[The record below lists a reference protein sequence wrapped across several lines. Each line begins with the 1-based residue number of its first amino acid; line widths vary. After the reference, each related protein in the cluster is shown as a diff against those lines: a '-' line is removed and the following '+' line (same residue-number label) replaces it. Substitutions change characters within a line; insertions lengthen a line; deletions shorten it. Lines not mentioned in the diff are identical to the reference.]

1 MFCKIFSKRL
11 SEVMKLNNKKQIDIV
26 NDLNIP
32 RSAISQYLSGLY
44 EPKIE
49 RVKQL
54 ADYFGVTEEWLM
66 GYTNDPQ
73 GRVLLNNHDSEKAL
87 SSESTLE
94 DEPGAQMD
102 AAIGKRIFSLRNQ
115 LRLTIQEVSKRGGC
129 PIKKI
134 KAIEDGSID
143 FFPRDIQKIANGL
156 GIDIEAILNWDQKQ
170 VNKYTQFDDAFIIT
184 EKERQLILAYR
195 TFRDIQP
202 IIDKILDLPET
213 TPETKLHKTVLYK
226 EK

>member
-66 GYTNDPQ
+66 GYTKHTQ
-73 GRVLLNNHDSEKAL
+73 GRA
-87 SSESTLE
+87 
-94 DEPGAQMD
+94 
-102 AAIGKRIFSLRNQ
+102 
-115 LRLTIQEVSKRGGC
+115 
-129 PIKKI
+129 
-134 KAIEDGSID
+134 
-143 FFPRDIQKIANGL
+143 
-156 GIDIEAILNWDQKQ
+156 
-170 VNKYTQFDDAFIIT
+170 
-184 EKERQLILAYR
+184 
-195 TFRDIQP
+195 
-202 IIDKILDLPET
+202 
-213 TPETKLHKTVLYK
+213 
-226 EK
+226 